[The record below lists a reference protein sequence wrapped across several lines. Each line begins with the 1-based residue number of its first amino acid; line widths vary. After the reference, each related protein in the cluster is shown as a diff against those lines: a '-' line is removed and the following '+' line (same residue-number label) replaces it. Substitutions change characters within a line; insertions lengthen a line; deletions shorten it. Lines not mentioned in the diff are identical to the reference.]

1 MEERMRVMIVDDEI
15 LIRSLIRMRVDWA
28 ALDMEI
34 VAEASGAGDALAL
47 LDEVRPD
54 IIFTDICMPA
64 IDGIEFSR
72 MVIERNPS
80 IRIVIVT
87 GHDEFEYAKSCIKI
101 GVSDFL
107 LKPLRAEEL
116 TQTATALRDRI
127 REERHLSQDL
137 EQLRR
142 RQTDLRPTLQENA
155 LLCLL
160 TGCGDQDAALKE
172 LRETGSF
179 PLPDAGPFQ
188 TAVIE
193 VEPVDA
199 GDCDETIQR
208 ELASKALG
216 LVRKTFRA
224 DDGLFVLA
232 DGPKRIAVV
241 NGNTALDLDACGEVL
256 LTQLLNGCHCYVTI
270 GTGSRMEH
278 LDALSGSYREAC
290 RAVSG
295 KVVFG
300 RNRVI
305 RCGDAQSLLAVDGG
319 DRTGRLDRLS
329 LLLGAGLADKA
340 RSLVDNSFFQL
351 LPADSRSLPLLRQ
364 EALDIVL
371 VCGQVIRAHHAE
383 GDAQPDENP
392 QLIESILG
400 IDNLPDMKV
409 FLGNLIDQVAALQT
423 TKERIST
430 DPLVERV
437 LTFIRANLG
446 DASLTLSGTA
456 AAFYVSPSHLSRLFR
471 RKTGRSFVD
480 YVTRE
485 RMSQAFEFVTQSD
498 MKSCEIGKRIGID
511 DPHYFSILFKKH
523 TGMSV
528 CECRKR

>member
-1 MEERMRVMIVDDEI
+1 MEERLRVMIVDDEI
-15 LIRSLIRMRVDWA
+15 LIRSLIRMRVDWD
-28 ALDMEI
+28 ALGMEI

-80 IRIVIVT
+80 IRIVVVT

-127 REERHLSQDL
+127 REERNASRDMDH
-137 EQLRR
+137 LRR

-160 TGCGDQDAALKE
+160 TGCGDQDAALKG
-172 LRETGSF
+172 LRETDTFPMSDTGS
-179 PLPDAGPFQ
+179 FQ
-188 TAVIE
+188 TAVVE
-193 VEPVDA
+193 VEPVA
-199 GDCDETIQR
+199 SGECEETIQR
-208 ELASKALG
+208 ELASKAMS

-241 NGNTALDLDACGEVL
+241 NGNGSLDLDACGEVL

-270 GTGSRMEH
+270 GTGTRVDR
-278 LDALSGSYREAC
+278 LDSLSDSYRDAC

-305 RCGDAQSLLAVDGG
+305 RSGDAHPFLATDGG
-319 DRTGRLDRLS
+319 ERTGRLDRLS
-329 LLLGAGLADKA
+329 LLLSAGLADKA
-340 RSLVDNSFFQL
+340 RSLMESSFFQL
-351 LPADSRSLPLLRQ
+351 LPADSRCLPLLRQ
-364 EALDIVL
+364 EALDIIL
-371 VCGQVIRAHHAE
+371 VCGKVGRMQNPE
-383 GDAQPDENP
+383 GDALPEGNP
-392 QLIESILG
+392 QLIESVLE
-400 IDNLPDMKV
+400 IDNLPDMRI
-409 FLGNLIDQVAALQT
+409 FLGNLLDQVAAQCA
-423 TKERIST
+423 TKQRVST
-430 DPLVERV
+430 DPLIERV
-437 LTFIRANLG
+437 LAFIRENLG
-446 DASLTLSGTA
+446 DGSLTLSGTA

-485 RMSQAFEFVTQSD
+485 RMAQAFEYVTQSD
-498 MKSCEIGKRIGID
+498 MKSHEIGKRIGID